1 MAYARVTLANL
12 LHIFFDSYSA
22 HTQNINVTTLKINI
36 IIKKH
41 TFLGTQTG
49 VEFQFV
55 DKLKIC

>member
-1 MAYARVTLANL
+1 MAYARVTFANL
-12 LHIFFDSYSA
+12 LHIFFDSYSVN
-22 HTQNINVTTLKINI
+22 TQNINVTTLKINI
-36 IIKKH
+36 IIKN

>member
-1 MAYARVTLANL
+1 MTYARATLANL
-12 LHIFFDSYSA
+12 LHIFSDSCSA
-22 HTQNINVTTLKINI
+22 NTQNINVTTLKINI

-49 VEFQFV
+49 AEFQFF